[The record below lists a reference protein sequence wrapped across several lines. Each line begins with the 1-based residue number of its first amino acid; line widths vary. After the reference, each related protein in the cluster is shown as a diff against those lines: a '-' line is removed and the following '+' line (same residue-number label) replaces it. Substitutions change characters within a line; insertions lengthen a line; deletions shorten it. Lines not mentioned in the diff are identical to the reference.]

1 MAFLKYIVLACLA
14 MFAVEVLAG
23 YPKSD
28 RDFALLPPY
37 CKAKLKPSSPEQ
49 TRRWAQKLGSGFGD
63 THHYCAALHSL
74 RLARSIFSLD
84 RNQQQNKKGL
94 LVEVIN
100 NVDYMEAH
108 ANPAYILFP
117 AIYTTKAEAYFMSGK
132 TDEAVK
138 YLYKAIKANR
148 KYTKPYKILG
158 DFYLDLG
165 MQKEARD
172 VLEKGL
178 KYSPK
183 SKSLH
188 RRMKKLAGDSL

>member
-14 MFAVEVLAG
+14 MFAVEVLAD

-49 TRRWAQKLGSGFGD
+49 SRLWAQRLGHDFSH

-74 RLARSIFSLD
+74 RLARSIISLD
-84 RNQQQNKKGL
+84 RNQQQGKKGL
-94 LVEVIN
+94 LA
-100 NVDYMEAH
+100 NVTGEIGYMEAH

-117 AIYTTKAEAYFMSGK
+117 AIYSTKAEAYFISGN

-138 YLYKAIKANR
+138 YLYKAIKSNR
-148 KYTKPYKILG
+148 KYTKPYKILA

-165 MQKEARD
+165 RRQDARE

-183 SKSLH
+183 SKSLQ
-188 RRMKKLAGDSL
+188 RRMKKLAAQ